1 MTLISGVLW
10 QASARPREVTGDGRA
25 SGARLLQVER
35 LPDHAE
41 RLFRA
46 AYALCGSVHDAEDLV
61 QETYAS
67 VLRRPRF
74 IRRDDLG
81 YLLRALRNTWRA
93 MHRRRAARPSTVE
106 LNEEIEWVMDDGAS
120 QAEAILELREAYAAI
135 GELSRPLRE
144 AIVAVDLVGL
154 SYRQAAQAL
163 KIREGTVMSRLSRAR
178 EQVIERLEGQAQ
190 EE

>member
-1 MTLISGVLW
+1 VTLLAAFIW
-10 QASARPREVTGDGRA
+10 QAFAPLRETSSHSRE
-25 SGARLLQVER
+25 SGGRLLDAER
-35 LPDHAE
+35 LPDHSE

-74 IRRDDLG
+74 IRRDDDLG

-106 LNEEIEWVMDDGAS
+106 LRENIEWVVDHGAS
-120 QAEAILELREAYAAI
+120 RAETILELREAYAAI
-135 GELSRPLRE
+135 GDLSRPLRD
-144 AIVAVDLVGL
+144 AIIAVDIVGL

-163 KIREGTVMSRLSRAR
+163 RVREGTVMSRLSRAR
-178 EQVIERLEGQAQ
+178 AQVIERLEGSAA
-190 EE
+190 